1 MAITVTAAEETAR
14 TDATSETV
22 TTDKD
27 TTKTETT
34 EGWKMSEKVESVFE
48 ELKPTG
54 GKLLYALA
62 GGLIDRFGVSYVMQ
76 KYREFKAKENEELA
90 KKIAEMLKDYKKE

>member
-1 MAITVTAAEETAR
+1 MGITETAE
-14 TDATSETV
+14 TETAGTEATSATETKE
-22 TTDKD
+22 TD